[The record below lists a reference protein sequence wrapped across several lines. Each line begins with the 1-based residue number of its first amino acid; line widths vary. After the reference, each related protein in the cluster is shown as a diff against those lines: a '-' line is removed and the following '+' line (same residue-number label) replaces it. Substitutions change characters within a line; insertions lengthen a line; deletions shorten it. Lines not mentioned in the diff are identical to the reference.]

1 MPGCTRLVCLDKLKG
16 NCETHTSCLEPDS
29 LTVAPLKDFRYERA
43 SVVCHRAATLCYRA
57 AAVRE
62 SGSVSAEYCKWQIGG
77 EAPPPIAVLP
87 AEPMG
92 PQSIGTAAPLLPAT
106 I

>member
-43 SVVCHRAATLCYRA
+43 SVVA
-57 AAVRE
+57 
-62 SGSVSAEYCKWQIGG
+62 S
-77 EAPPPIAVLP
+77 
-87 AEPMG
+87 
-92 PQSIGTAAPLLPAT
+92 QSRDVMLQSRGRKGVGFGVG
-106 I
+106 